1 MRKRIVMLSA
11 VLALTVGMTASAQE
25 TEGTTE
31 ASVQETEDV
40 TEASAQETEGSSEA
54 GQAASI
60 LSDDWKDYQIEIDG
74 QVYQF
79 PMTMEAF
86 QACGWEC
93 EDDLSQEL
101 EPYQYGSFV
110 FVQDDM
116 KIYAELI
123 NFGKN
128 TVAAQDCIV
137 GGLTVDSYYWEEC
150 TKHVGLAGGIE
161 RMVSDGAA
169 IEAAWGKPS
178 DTYEGELYTSYTYET
193 DSYSSIELS
202 VYKESG
208 VLEEIDI
215 SNLVEPEGF
224 DAGEVS
230 TEVPEAVASYQKPEA
245 LSEDPTAYEISLDG
259 TVYAMPV
266 PVSVLIADGWELD
279 TAESDAEISAGY
291 FGWVTLRRGGQEI
304 RTTASNPEKYAV
316 LPENSWVESLEV
328 GGYELEAEGELPGGV
343 KTGMPEADFLAL
355 LDANGL
361 TYEVSET
368 GDYAYYTYNSPEYGR
383 SFEVMAYHGE
393 DNFEPD
399 SVVRVTCNN
408 SVD

>member
-1 MRKRIVMLSA
+1 MKKRIVMLSA
-11 VLALTVGMTASAQE
+11 ALALTVGMTAFAQETEGVTEAPAQE
-25 TEGTTE
+25 TEGTTG
-31 ASVQETEDV
+31 V
-40 TEASAQETEGSSEA
+40 SAQEAE
-54 GQAASI
+54 QAASA

-86 QACGWEC
+86 LACGWEC
-93 EDDLSQEL
+93 EDDLAQEL
-101 EPYQYGSFV
+101 EPYQYGNFV
-110 FVQDDM
+110 FVKDDM

-128 TVAAQDCIV
+128 TVAAQDCLV
-137 GGLTVDSYYWEEC
+137 GGLTVDSYYWADC
-150 TKHVGLAGGIE
+150 TKHVELAGSIE
-161 RMVSDGAA
+161 RLVSDGAA
-169 IEAAWGKPS
+169 IEAAWGTPS

-193 DSYSSIELS
+193 DLYSSIELS

-230 TEVPEAVASYQKPEA
+230 TEVPEAVAAYQKPEA
-245 LSEDPTAYEISLDG
+245 LSEDPTAYEISMDG

-304 RTTASNPEKYAV
+304 RTTASNPEKCAV

-328 GGYELEAEGELPGGV
+328 GGYELEAEGALPGGV
-343 KTGMPEADFLAL
+343 KTGMSEADFLAL
-355 LDANGL
+355 LEANSL
-361 TYEVSET
+361 TWEVSES
-368 GDYAYYTYNSPEYGR
+368 GDYAYYSYNAPEYGKG
-383 SFEVMAYHGE
+383 FEVLVYHGE
-393 DNFEPD
+393 DDFTPD
-399 SVVRVTCNN
+399 SVVRVTCSN